1 MELNTGLTAFAD
13 NQSDGS
19 KSHIERYHRYD
30 FDTKEESI
38 EEIIVE
44 TNSFTDGETTAGYF
58 PNGKISDI
66 DLSDLYAII
75 GSNDITVVDNP
86 TATPYCSTVC
96 LQITTNNGGTN
107 YGSGFMIGPNALA
120 TAAHNLYSI
129 KEKAYVKSVNVAP
142 ARSDNSKPF
151 GSENV
156 SASSMIVSDS
166 YLAGTS
172 SEDWAIITLKNN
184 LGTKTGWLGL
194 HWQSSNYSSSQLV
207 YAYGYP
213 SQINGADARYRMCKS
228 SGYIRSQTSK
238 YLKGDWDLTG
248 GFSGGPLVE
257 YISGAGYV
265 AIGIHKDGSTIDGS
279 SYSKRSLHGLLL
291 HVGGLSGQPQGA
303 AERRHGDDRVSG
315 AGHRPHRGAELCS
328 HRAFQSAGHL
338 AAGGPVHGLYPD
350 GRRSRHRRRVW
361 PHAGGLWGAGSDYAL
376 HRGGHLRPD
385 RGQHDGRPGGKDP
398 HRKA

>member
-1 MELNTGLTAFAD
+1 MELNSGLTAFAD

-129 KEKAYVKSVNVAP
+129 KEKTYVKSVNVAP

-257 YISGAGYV
+257 YISGAGV
-265 AIGIHKDGSTIDGS
+265 C
-279 SYSKRSLHGLLL
+279 SYRN
-291 HVGGLSGQPQGA
+291 P
-303 AERRHGDDRVSG
+303 
-315 AGHRPHRGAELCS
+315 
-328 HRAFQSAGHL
+328 
-338 AAGGPVHGLYPD
+338 
-350 GRRSRHRRRVW
+350 
-361 PHAGGLWGAGSDYAL
+361 
-376 HRGGHLRPD
+376 
-385 RGQHDGRPGGKDP
+385 
-398 HRKA
+398 

>member
-1 MELNTGLTAFAD
+1 MELNSGLTAFAD

-38 EEIIVE
+38 VD

-279 SYSKRSLHGLLL
+279 SYPTSYTGALRITQSLYTLF
-291 HVGGLSGQPQGA
+291 LSY
-303 AERRHGDDRVSG
+303 
-315 AGHRPHRGAELCS
+315 RG
-328 HRAFQSAGHL
+328 
-338 AAGGPVHGLYPD
+338 
-350 GRRSRHRRRVW
+350 
-361 PHAGGLWGAGSDYAL
+361 
-376 HRGGHLRPD
+376 
-385 RGQHDGRPGGKDP
+385 
-398 HRKA
+398 

>member
-1 MELNTGLTAFAD
+1 MELNSGLTAFTD

-107 YGSGFMIGPNALA
+107 YGSGFMIWPNALA

-156 SASSMIVSDS
+156 SAISMIVSDS

-184 LGTKTGWLGL
+184 LGTVT
-194 HWQSSNYSSSQLV
+194 
-207 YAYGYP
+207 
-213 SQINGADARYRMCKS
+213 
-228 SGYIRSQTSK
+228 
-238 YLKGDWDLTG
+238 
-248 GFSGGPLVE
+248 
-257 YISGAGYV
+257 
-265 AIGIHKDGSTIDGS
+265 
-279 SYSKRSLHGLLL
+279 
-291 HVGGLSGQPQGA
+291 
-303 AERRHGDDRVSG
+303 
-315 AGHRPHRGAELCS
+315 
-328 HRAFQSAGHL
+328 L
-338 AAGGPVHGLYPD
+338 AV
-350 GRRSRHRRRVW
+350 
-361 PHAGGLWGAGSDYAL
+361 
-376 HRGGHLRPD
+376 
-385 RGQHDGRPGGKDP
+385 
-398 HRKA
+398 

>member
-1 MELNTGLTAFAD
+1 MYKR
-13 NQSDGS
+13 Q
-19 KSHIERYHRYD
+19 
-30 FDTKEESI
+30 
-38 EEIIVE
+38 
-44 TNSFTDGETTAGYF
+44 DGETTAGYF

-279 SYSKRSLHGLLL
+279 SYPTSYTGALRITQSLYTLF
-291 HVGGLSGQPQGA
+291 LSY
-303 AERRHGDDRVSG
+303 
-315 AGHRPHRGAELCS
+315 RG
-328 HRAFQSAGHL
+328 
-338 AAGGPVHGLYPD
+338 
-350 GRRSRHRRRVW
+350 
-361 PHAGGLWGAGSDYAL
+361 
-376 HRGGHLRPD
+376 
-385 RGQHDGRPGGKDP
+385 
-398 HRKA
+398 

>member
-1 MELNTGLTAFAD
+1 MELNSGLTAFAD

-129 KEKAYVKSVNVAP
+129 KEKAYVKSEMSHLLDLIIVNLLEA
-142 ARSDNSKPF
+142 K
-151 GSENV
+151 
-156 SASSMIVSDS
+156 M
-166 YLAGTS
+166 
-172 SEDWAIITLKNN
+172 
-184 LGTKTGWLGL
+184 
-194 HWQSSNYSSSQLV
+194 
-207 YAYGYP
+207 
-213 SQINGADARYRMCKS
+213 YRQV
-228 SGYIRSQTSK
+228 R
-238 YLKGDWDLTG
+238 
-248 GFSGGPLVE
+248 
-257 YISGAGYV
+257 
-265 AIGIHKDGSTIDGS
+265 
-279 SYSKRSLHGLLL
+279 
-291 HVGGLSGQPQGA
+291 
-303 AERRHGDDRVSG
+303 
-315 AGHRPHRGAELCS
+315 
-328 HRAFQSAGHL
+328 
-338 AAGGPVHGLYPD
+338 
-350 GRRSRHRRRVW
+350 
-361 PHAGGLWGAGSDYAL
+361 
-376 HRGGHLRPD
+376 
-385 RGQHDGRPGGKDP
+385 
-398 HRKA
+398 

>member
-1 MELNTGLTAFAD
+1 MELNSGLTAFAD

-213 SQINGADARYRMCKS
+213 SQINGAD
-228 SGYIRSQTSK
+228 
-238 YLKGDWDLTG
+238 
-248 GFSGGPLVE
+248 P
-257 YISGAGYV
+257 
-265 AIGIHKDGSTIDGS
+265 
-279 SYSKRSLHGLLL
+279 
-291 HVGGLSGQPQGA
+291 P
-303 AERRHGDDRVSG
+303 
-315 AGHRPHRGAELCS
+315 
-328 HRAFQSAGHL
+328 
-338 AAGGPVHGLYPD
+338 
-350 GRRSRHRRRVW
+350 
-361 PHAGGLWGAGSDYAL
+361 
-376 HRGGHLRPD
+376 
-385 RGQHDGRPGGKDP
+385 
-398 HRKA
+398 

>member
-1 MELNTGLTAFAD
+1 MALTYEKFYGGVSNAEQLMYKKSCVYSKSKEGKLKWLVKKYLVEFFLKASGIVALSSMELNSGLTAFAD
-13 NQSDGS
+13 NQSDGR

-66 DLSDLYAII
+66 DLPDLYAII

-107 YGSGFMIGPNALA
+107 YGSGFMIGPHALA

-129 KEKAYVKSVNVAP
+129 KEKAYVKSVKVAP

-156 SASSMIVSDS
+156 SASSMIVSGS

-279 SYSKRSLHGLLL
+279 SYPTSYTGALRITQSLYTLF
-291 HVGGLSGQPQGA
+291 LSY
-303 AERRHGDDRVSG
+303 
-315 AGHRPHRGAELCS
+315 RG
-328 HRAFQSAGHL
+328 
-338 AAGGPVHGLYPD
+338 
-350 GRRSRHRRRVW
+350 
-361 PHAGGLWGAGSDYAL
+361 
-376 HRGGHLRPD
+376 
-385 RGQHDGRPGGKDP
+385 
-398 HRKA
+398 